1 VTKNSLGK
9 SQREGDGLHTNEL
22 VRRGQVSLTVSLAA
36 SKRSTTSASAA
47 EAEQA
52 TLRLGKEDGGQ
63 CFRRGHLGHGRS
75 CNRNEGATLGLGM
88 ASMDDE
94 GIDEFS

>member
-1 VTKNSLGK
+1 MARADAGPEPSPTTMPLVTNLS
-9 SQREGDGLHTNEL
+9 
-22 VRRGQVSLTVSLAA
+22 TVSLAA

-52 TLRLGKEDGGQ
+52 TLRLATEDGGQ
-63 CFRRGHLGHGRS
+63 CFRRGHLGHGRA
-75 CNRNEGATLGLGM
+75 CNCNEGATLGLGM

>member
-52 TLRLGKEDGGQ
+52 TLRLATEDGGQ
-63 CFRRGHLGHGRS
+63 CFRRGHLGHGRA
-75 CNRNEGATLGLGM
+75 CNCNEGATLGLGM

-94 GIDEFS
+94 GTDEFS

>member
-1 VTKNSLGK
+1 
-9 SQREGDGLHTNEL
+9 
-22 VRRGQVSLTVSLAA
+22 VSLTVSLAA

-52 TLRLGKEDGGQ
+52 TLRLATEDGGQ
-63 CFRRGHLGHGRS
+63 CFRRGHLGHGRA
-75 CNRNEGATLGLGM
+75 CNCNEGATLGLGM